1 MIKASEADITKA
13 GALKLKGIIHKP
25 EWANYVKTGMH
36 KERAPQDDDWWFQRA
51 GSVLRNV
58 NRLGPI
64 GVSKL
69 RAKYGGK
76 KNRGH
81 KTEHTYKGSGK
92 VIRQILQDLE
102 QAGLIKQEKK
112 GLHKGRVI
120 TSKGK
125 EILFGSKSKKT
136 IEKSVEK

>member
-1 MIKASEADITKA
+1 MIKESEAQITKKA
-13 GALKLKGIIHKP
+13 AERLKTIIEKP
-25 EWANYVKTGMH
+25 EWASFVKTGMQ
-36 KERAPQDDDWWFQRA
+36 KQRPPEQADWWFYRA
-51 GSVLRNV
+51 GSVLRTV

-69 RAKYGGK
+69 RNKYGGK

-92 VIRQILQDLE
+92 IIRVILQELE

-120 TSKGK
+120 TAKGK
-125 EILFGSKSKKT
+125 EVLFGHAAKK
-136 IEKSVEK
+136 K